1 MHVICLHEHLLIMYI
16 IVHILLI
23 MTRSSRMVSRVRR
36 NIQLFSFRAGF
47 IPLLVW
53 DMNVLEVNGFSLAE
67 LCSFAKF
74 AKLSRYMVHVL
85 IFILYSQLSE
95 GVEIIPVFQPLA
107 NYRFTTCGSRDRE
120 GPTYMECTE
129 HYCDSGSLVCGY
141 LLNEGTR
148 GSQIFVVPRS
158 GNYTVTIAGASGGHG
173 VCSNY
178 SGLGV
183 IVRETVQFRRGE
195 ILRILVGQQGTS
207 ACDGH
212 QNNDFCQIS
221 SDTEACANMWVR
233 NNENV
238 LLRPLFIFD
247 GGGGGGG
254 ASVLQYNNFNFF
266 PIVIAPGGG
275 GAGAIY
281 NITTF
286 LSKLN
291 ITHNDTDNL
300 EALYRN
306 YTYGHA
312 FDTVS
317 KRANGTIGRWTSL
330 VSAGPGAGYIAFI
343 VQSVAHPHALSFNG
357 FGGQDCSVIALTVVE
372 PLPFLDTDGGFG
384 GGGGGCDGGGGGG
397 GYTGGSIIAKEA
409 ELAGEGGY
417 SWPDPPWPL
426 IEYNDGD
433 GYVELF
439 LESCGCT
446 YNCII
451 YNQSSF
457 ECSCPSNALLAPNG
471 FDCYRKGTKIIYL
484 LM

>member
-1 MHVICLHEHLLIMYI
+1 
-16 IVHILLI
+16 
-23 MTRSSRMVSRVRR
+23 
-36 NIQLFSFRAGF
+36 
-47 IPLLVW
+47 
-53 DMNVLEVNGFSLAE
+53 
-67 LCSFAKF
+67 
-74 AKLSRYMVHVL
+74 
-85 IFILYSQLSE
+85 
-95 GVEIIPVFQPLA
+95 
-107 NYRFTTCGSRDRE
+107 
-120 GPTYMECTE
+120 MECTE
-129 HYCDSGSLVCGY
+129 HYYNSGSLVCGHI
-141 LLNEGTR
+141 LNEGTR

-212 QNNDFCQIS
+212 QDVDVCQMSNHI
-221 SDTEACANMWVR
+221 EACETLWDR
-233 NNENV
+233 NRVEV
-238 LLRPLFIFD
+238 SLRELYIYD

-254 ASVLQYNNFNFF
+254 ASLLEYNNSNFL

-291 ITHNDTDNL
+291 IQNNDTNNTDYL
-300 EALYRN
+300 ELYRN
-306 YTYGHA
+306 YPYGHA
-312 FDTVS
+312 FEIS
-317 KRANGTIGRWTSL
+317 SRIANGTIGIRMFAN
-330 VSAGPGAGYIAFI
+330 SAGPGAGYNEIGFKIRIDA
-343 VQSVAHPHALSFNG
+343 HALSLNG
-357 FGGQDCSVIALTVVE
+357 FGGQDCSVITHTTE
-372 PLPFLDTDGGFG
+372 PLPFPDTHGGFG
-384 GGGGGCDGGGGGG
+384 GGGGGCNGGGGGG
-397 GYTGGSIIAKEA
+397 GYTGGSIIADGA

-426 IEYNDGD
+426 MGYNDGD
-433 GYVELF
+433 GYVKLF

-457 ECSCPSNALLAPNG
+457 ECSCPSNTLLAPNG
-471 FDCYRKGTKIIYL
+471 FDCYREGTKMTYL

>member
-1 MHVICLHEHLLIMYI
+1 
-16 IVHILLI
+16 
-23 MTRSSRMVSRVRR
+23 
-36 NIQLFSFRAGF
+36 
-47 IPLLVW
+47 
-53 DMNVLEVNGFSLAE
+53 
-67 LCSFAKF
+67 
-74 AKLSRYMVHVL
+74 
-85 IFILYSQLSE
+85 
-95 GVEIIPVFQPLA
+95 
-107 NYRFTTCGSRDRE
+107 
-120 GPTYMECTE
+120 MECTE
-129 HYCDSGSLVCGY
+129 HYCNSGSLVCGH

-207 ACDGH
+207 ACNGH
-212 QNNDFCQIS
+212 QDIDVCQMSNHI
-221 SDTEACANMWVR
+221 EACETLWSTTYRSKA
-233 NNENV
+233 
-238 LLRPLFIFD
+238 LGGFYLYD

-254 ASVLQYNNFNFF
+254 ASLLEFNDSSLSNFL

-275 GAGAIY
+275 GAGATY
-281 NITTF
+281 SVTVS
-286 LSKLN
+286 LSSLN
-291 ITHNDTDNL
+291 IEYDDSDDL
-300 EALYRN
+300 EALYKN

-312 FDTVS
+312 FETFSDE
-317 KRANGTIGRWTSL
+317 ANGTIGARSYPG
-330 VSAGPGAGYIAFI
+330 SAGAGAGYDDFSDATL
-343 VQSVAHPHALSFNG
+343 QDPNALENSG
-357 FGGQDCSVIALTVVE
+357 FGGLDCNASVRTTE
-372 PLPFLDTDGGFG
+372 PLPFPDTHGGFG
-384 GGGGGCDGGGGGG
+384 GGGGGCNGGGGGG
-397 GYTGGSIIAKEA
+397 GYTGGSVIADGA

-417 SWPDPPWPL
+417 SWPNPPWPL
-426 IEYNDGD
+426 IGYNDGD

-471 FDCYRKGTKIIYL
+471 FDCYTEGNVVSMAIDPLSKEY
-484 LM
+484 